1 VAPGRFADIVLLE
14 DVASLKIA
22 EVWADGRAVSRG
34 DEYLAEV
41 PKIEWPPSVTQ
52 TVNIRRTIKAEDF
65 AIPAQP
71 GRATMQAALLR
82 PFHWHDDFITMELP
96 VRDGAVER
104 DPDRN
109 VTKFAIVNR
118 FAGDA
123 PISRMFWLGCGPR
136 NPDTAIGCSV
146 AHDRHNI
153 WVVGS
158 SDEAMAKVVNQI
170 KAQQGGWV
178 LVREGE
184 IVATVRFEVG
194 GLMTCRPAAELDAEM
209 QHLYREGEKVDW
221 MFEYSHPRWYAGFP
235 ERLIFAT
242 LTCAPW
248 RWVLVAPC
256 EEAPQGFINVQT
268 GATHPVVW

>member
-1 VAPGRFADIVLLE
+1 
-14 DVASLKIA
+14 
-22 EVWADGRAVSRG
+22 
-34 DEYLAEV
+34 
-41 PKIEWPPSVTQ
+41 
-52 TVNIRRTIKAEDF
+52 
-65 AIPAQP
+65 
-71 GRATMQAALLR
+71 
-82 PFHWHDDFITMELP
+82 
-96 VRDGAVER
+96 
-104 DPDRN
+104 
-109 VTKFAIVNR
+109 
-118 FAGDA
+118 
-123 PISRMFWLGCGPR
+123 MFWLGCGPR